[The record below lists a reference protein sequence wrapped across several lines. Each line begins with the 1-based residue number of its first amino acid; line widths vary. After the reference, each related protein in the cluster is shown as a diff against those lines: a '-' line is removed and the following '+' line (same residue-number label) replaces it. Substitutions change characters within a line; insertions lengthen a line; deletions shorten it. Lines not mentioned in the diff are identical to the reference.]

1 MRLLVNHGGCRKC
14 RAAGAQYGEDGF
26 QQCLHYE
33 VVTPQPER
41 DSSPLASLPGRL
53 DPHRYGAML
62 PLEHDVVGDMSSMH
76 KVVHERDPRG
86 CRECDVDGSQYAKK
100 LCLRQLPNT
109 KGTASSVDPYRHGAT
124 KLLMPSDYATVNYH
138 MQIFLSRDENSE
150 VMQPGEPYY
159 EVYTRII
166 TFNIYDNNLE
176 DFNDLMDIVSQAEKK
191 PEDEGERK
199 KNPYQNRNPYPYPN
213 TYPMT
218 FPFRDTDTNP
228 HPNMTPAKPGNE
240 GSYVNEGL
248 EGLQRLVGYR
258 FDVYSP
264 TICFQPRADI

>member
-1 MRLLVNHGGCRKC
+1 MYKSCGVFSLVSFD
-14 RAAGAQYGEDGF
+14 Y
-26 QQCLHYE
+26 
-33 VVTPQPER
+33 
-41 DSSPLASLPGRL
+41 
-53 DPHRYGAML
+53 
-62 PLEHDVVGDMSSMH
+62 HDITSMYMYKVGDMSSMH

-86 CRECDVDGSQYAKK
+86 SSECDVDGSQYAKK

-124 KLLMPSDYATVNYH
+124 KLLMPSDYATLNYH
-138 MQIFLSRDENSE
+138 MPIFLGRNEDSE

-159 EVYTRII
+159 EVYTRIL

-218 FPFRDTDTNP
+218 FPFRDTYTNP

-240 GSYVNEGL
+240 GSYVNEGV
-248 EGLQRLVGYR
+248 ESFRRLTGYR
-258 FDVYSP
+258 VDVYSP
-264 TICFQPRADI
+264 TICFQPREDI